1 MAATVG
7 VGRWVL
13 HIPGCTSLK
22 SKRMVVNSLRD
33 RLRGEFEVSVAET
46 DFQDKWQKAELS
58 VAFVTSDRKLADS
71 LLSRVE
77 DTVEDEARARII
89 ERETAF
95 F

>member
-1 MAATVG
+1 MPAVVG

-13 HIPGCTSLK
+13 HLPGCQSLK
-22 SKRMVVNSLRD
+22 AKRMVVRSLRD
-33 RLRGEFEVSVAET
+33 KLRAEFEVSVAET
-46 DFQDKWQKAELS
+46 DFQDKWQKAEVC
-58 VAFVTSDRKLADS
+58 VAFVTSDRRLADS

-77 DTVEDEARARII
+77 DEVNAEAQARII